1 MPTSARRSPDCRR
14 GAEAGLTLVEM
25 LVVLAIIAVA
35 SGAAMLSFGG
45 DGGPRAADAEA
56 RKLAIAL
63 QRASDDALVAS
74 RPASMA
80 WTAEGYA
87 VAGAAHLVPAEHGD
101 FAFRRRDEA
110 QQHADG
116 GGLAGAVGAEK
127 AADAAALDAEGEVA
141 HGVLAAVALGHVVE
155 LEGDGGHQG
164 PAYTAGG
171 ESVST
176 GARPHP

>member
-74 RPASMA
+74 RPASIA

-87 VAGAAHLVPAEHGD
+87 VAGAARALPEDVRLSSTATSPARLGGD
-101 FAFRRRDEA
+101 GVGPSIEWTLTAGGTARTVRY
-110 QQHADG
+110 DG
-116 GGLAGAVGAEK
+116 LN
-127 AADAAALDAEGEVA
+127 
-141 HGVLAAVALGHVVE
+141 AAVA
-155 LEGDGGHQG
+155 
-164 PAYTAGG
+164 P
-171 ESVST
+171 
-176 GARPHP
+176 